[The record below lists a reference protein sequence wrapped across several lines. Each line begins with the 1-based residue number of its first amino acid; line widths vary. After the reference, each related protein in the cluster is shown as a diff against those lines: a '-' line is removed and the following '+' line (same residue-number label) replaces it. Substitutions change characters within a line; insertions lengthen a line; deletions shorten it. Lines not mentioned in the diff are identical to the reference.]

1 MDVVLQAVS
10 EADKPVLARLLE
22 LYRHDLSEFRPY
34 ELSAHGTFGYRYLDV
49 YFLDDDRRADFVTVD
64 GELAGFV
71 MTRHLGSR
79 TSTIGEFFIVRRWRR
94 RGVGREVAH
103 QLFARSPGHWL
114 VSFDDGNAA
123 GRAFWPQVCS
133 AVAFGTVDTRA
144 KPPDAWYPGVELRFV
159 TR

>member
-10 EADKPVLARLLE
+10 EADKPVLAQLLE

-49 YFLDDDRRADFVTVD
+49 YFLDDDREADFVTVD

-71 MTRHLGSR
+71 MTRRLGSR
-79 TSTIGEFFIVRRWRR
+79 TSTIAEFFIVRRWRR

-103 QLFARSPGHWL
+103 RLFARAPGRWL
-114 VSFDDGNAA
+114 VSVDDGNTA

-133 AVAFGTVDTRA
+133 AVAVGEVETRA
-144 KPPDAWYPGVELRFV
+144 KPPDAWYPGIELRFE